1 MKSFKAVTTV
11 CGLAL
16 AGALF
21 APPAKADVWDQK
33 TIVTFS
39 SPVEILGVHL
49 KGGSILPTGTYFFKI
64 LDSNLTVKIM
74 AYPPQQTRHFA
85 LRCSERDIS

>member
-1 MKSFKAVTTV
+1 MKSFKAVTTG

-64 LDSNLTVKIM
+64 LDSQSDRKNNGIP
-74 AYPPQQTRHFA
+74 ASANAA
-85 LRCSERDIS
+85 LCSSPLREIH